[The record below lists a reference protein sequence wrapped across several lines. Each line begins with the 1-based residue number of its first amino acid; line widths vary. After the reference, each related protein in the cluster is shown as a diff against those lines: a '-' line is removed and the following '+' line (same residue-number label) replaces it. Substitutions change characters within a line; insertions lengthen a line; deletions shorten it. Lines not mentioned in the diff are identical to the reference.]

1 MSKLS
6 SEFAGAVTAAALALV
21 LSGVLVSCGDDA
33 MTPASLVIRD
43 RVAAI
48 RATPAEIGVGEETVL
63 EALLVHPGPDAPDLG
78 QIWFTCIQSEGARG
92 CLDMDFSGGLDL
104 PGDDDDSAAAPGPP
118 AGVQFGFGSSFTFK
132 AEGAE
137 VEAAWEALTPE
148 QQVEGL
154 TVLVSV
160 AFLPITNQE
169 LLEIFAGLTGGGKT
183 EAAPEVLNDLMEEAI
198 LATRR
203 VVISDKTG
211 ATPSPVACDVS
222 ELLPNTGP
230 ELERL
235 RFHLDPEGRDSGI
248 ELAQLVPAAPGQSF
262 TLRPQL
268 SEGSIEP
275 YLYVR
280 NDGVTE
286 CRGEA
291 PYFAWLSNGGTH
303 GGDYSFTAD
312 AEDEDE
318 TPGRPKV
325 HSFSVPPEEEF
336 TTAVDLWLVVRDRR
350 GGVDWAQ
357 WRFSPGSTVDGLN
370 PEVP

>member
-6 SEFAGAVTAAALALV
+6 SEFTVAVSAAAVALL
-21 LSGVLVSCGDDA
+21 LSGVLVSCGDNPL
-33 MTPASLVIRD
+33 TPASLVIRD

-78 QIWFTCIQSEGARG
+78 QIWFTCIQSEGATG
-92 CLDMDFSGGLDL
+92 CLDMDFSGGLGL
-104 PGDDDDSAAAPGPP
+104 PGDDDDSAASPGPA
-118 AGVQFGFGSSFTFK
+118 AGVQFGVGSSFTFK
-132 AEGAE
+132 AEGPE
-137 VEAAWEALTPE
+137 VEAAWEALTPQE
-148 QQVEGL
+148 QVEGL

-160 AFLPITNQE
+160 AFLPVTNQE
-169 LLEIFAGLTGGGKT
+169 LLALFAGLAGGGEESAVP
-183 EAAPEVLNDLMEEAI
+183 EALSELMEEAI

-203 VVISDKTG
+203 VVISDKT
-211 ATPSPVACDVS
+211 AASPSAVACDVS

-235 RFHLDPEGRDSGI
+235 RFHLDPKGRDSGI
-248 ELAQLVPAAPGQSF
+248 ELDQLVPAAPGQSF

-280 NDGVTE
+280 DDGVTE

-291 PYFAWLSNGGTH
+291 PYFAWLSNGGSH
-303 GGDYSFTAD
+303 LGAYSFTAD

-325 HSFSVPPEEEF
+325 HSFSLPTEAEF
-336 TTAVDLWLVVRDRR
+336 TTAIDLWLVVRDRR

-357 WRFSPGSTVDGLN
+357 WRFSAGSPVGGLDA
-370 PEVP
+370 EIR

>member
-1 MSKLS
+1 VSKLS
-6 SEFAGAVTAAALALV
+6 SEIAGALSATAIALL
-21 LSGVLVSCGDDA
+21 LGGVLVSCGDDTL
-33 MTPASLVIRD
+33 TPASLVIRD

-63 EALLVHPGPDAPDLG
+63 EALLVHPGSDAPDLG

-104 PGDDDDSAAAPGPP
+104 PGDDDDSAASPGAP
-118 AGVQFGFGSSFTFK
+118 AGVQFGLGSSFTFE
-132 AEGAE
+132 ATGPEL
-137 VEAAWEALTPE
+137 EAAWEALTPE

-160 AFLPITNQE
+160 AFLPVTNEE
-169 LLEIFAGLTGGGKT
+169 LFGLFAGLAAGGDSK
-183 EAAPEVLNDLMEEAI
+183 AAPEALSELMEEAI

-203 VVISDKTG
+203 IVVSDKTG
-211 ATPSPVACDVS
+211 ATPSAVACDVS
-222 ELLPNTGP
+222 ELLPNSGP

-235 RFHLDPEGRDSGI
+235 RFHLDPKGRDSGI
-248 ELAQLVPAAPGQSF
+248 ELDQLVSAVPDQSF

-275 YLYVR
+275 YLYVSS
-280 NDGVTE
+280 DGVTE

-291 PYFAWLSNGGTH
+291 PYFAWLSNGGSH
-303 GGDYSFTAD
+303 AGDYSFTAD

-325 HSFSVPPEEEF
+325 HSFTLPSEAEF
-336 TTAVDLWLVVRDRR
+336 TTAIDLWLVVRDRR

-357 WRFSPGSTVDGLN
+357 WRFSPGSAGGGLDA
-370 PEVP
+370 EIR